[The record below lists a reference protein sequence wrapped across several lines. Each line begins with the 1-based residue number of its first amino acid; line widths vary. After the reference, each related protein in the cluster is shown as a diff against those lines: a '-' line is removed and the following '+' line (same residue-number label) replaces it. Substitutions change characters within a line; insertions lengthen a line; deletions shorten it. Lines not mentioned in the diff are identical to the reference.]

1 MLERPAVGTTCCV
14 TTAEAIIAQEL
25 SLFPGVVDLSV
36 DAAGGEVVVSFAPDQ
51 VSEDELAPALD
62 EVGYPPAR

>member
-51 VSEDELAPALD
+51 VSEDELAAALD

>member
-1 MLERPAVGTTCCV
+1 MGTTCCV
-14 TTAEAIIAQEL
+14 STAEAIIAQEL

-51 VSEDELAPALD
+51 VSEDELAAALG